1 LAVKD
6 DFIEKEETKEV
17 VLDDKIEKNSLD
29 DKEDI
34 KMKKIKVWKLIK
46 KHHSLDEDGVTF

>member
-6 DFIEKEETKEV
+6 DFIEKEEIKEV

-34 KMKKIKVWKLIK
+34 KMKKIKVWKLTK
-46 KHHSLDEDGVTF
+46 KHHSLDEDGVAF